1 MAGSHEVLSRKY
13 RPQRFQD
20 VIHQDLA
27 IGAISN
33 AIKTGKIGHAYIF
46 FGPRGVGKTTI
57 ARIFAKRLNCKNP
70 VESEPCN
77 KCDSCLEITK
87 GISGDV
93 LEIDAA
99 SNRGIENVR
108 ELRDNVK
115 FTPMGGK
122 YKVYIID
129 EVHMLTDQSFNALL
143 KTLEEP
149 PSHVVFLLAT
159 TEYHKIPETI
169 LSRCQDFIFKKVP
182 LAVLQDYAES
192 LCKEEKTQYDSEG
205 LFWVAKKGDGSVRD
219 MLSFMEQALVF
230 SNNRIIGTEIR
241 KMIGYHGIDI
251 LANFVKS
258 LVNPETHSRALEIIE
273 NLYQEGQDIY
283 KFLWDSIEFTHTLC
297 LLKQSIADS
306 ESVNYPRE
314 DLIRMRKDFETTDP
328 IALNHLSFRLF
339 DLYERI
345 KTLRLR
351 NSFEIKIFIEIQI
364 KKLIEELSRP
374 SLSGLVDRINHLIL
388 TIQEPESPISASFVA
403 SGSRSFSGKEVR
415 LPSDNKVEPKLP
427 QPSLNETENLDLKKS
442 NNKIGSPDAE
452 ESTVSSLEKLAEG
465 ASKTDTEWETNF
477 KNQFLGTDID
487 PAKVPKLEK

>member
-1 MAGSHEVLSRKY
+1 MAGNHEVLSRKY

-20 VIHQDLA
+20 VIHQNLA
-27 IGAISN
+27 IGALQN
-33 AIKTGKIGHAYIF
+33 AVKSGKIGHAYIF

-57 ARIFAKRLNCKNP
+57 ARIFAKRLNCQNP
-70 VESEPCN
+70 VDNEPCN
-77 KCDSCLEITK
+77 QCDSCQEITK

-99 SNRGIENVR
+99 SNRGIENIR

-149 PSHVVFLLAT
+149 PAHVVFVLAT

-182 LAVLQDYAES
+182 LSVLQDYAEN
-192 LCKEEKTQYDSEG
+192 LCKEENTKYDSEG
-205 LFWVAKKGDGSVRD
+205 LFWIAKKGDGSVRD

-230 SNNRIIGTEIR
+230 TDNRLLGSEIR
-241 KMIGYHGIDI
+241 KMIGYHGIDFLSDFI
-251 LANFVKS
+251 KS
-258 LVNPETHSRALEIIE
+258 LVDAENSSKSLQIIE
-273 NLYQEGQDIY
+273 SLYQEGQDIY

-297 LLKQSIADS
+297 LVKDSAADS

-314 DLIRMRKDFETTDP
+314 DLIKMRKDFESIDP
-328 IALNHLSFRLF
+328 IALNKLSFRLF
-339 DLYERI
+339 ELFERV

-364 KKLIEELSRP
+364 KKLTEDLAKP
-374 SLSGLVDRINHLIL
+374 SLAGLVDRINHLIL
-388 TIQEPESPISASFVA
+388 MIQDQDSGSASVA
-403 SGSRSFSGKEVR
+403 FEVPKKQAPPPAKEIQS
-415 LPSDNKVEPKLP
+415 PSPTPSPVVSNEKKEIP
-427 QPSLNETENLDLKKS
+427 QEKKS
-442 NNKIGSPDAE
+442 GPL
-452 ESTVSSLEKLAEG
+452 SSLEDLAKDVSSED
-465 ASKTDTEWETNF
+465 AEWEKSF
-477 KNQFLGTDID
+477 KNEFLGTDVD
-487 PAKVPKLEK
+487 PSKVPKLGS

>member
-1 MAGSHEVLSRKY
+1 MAGNHEVLSRKY

-20 VIHQDLA
+20 VIHQNLA
-27 IGAISN
+27 IGALQN
-33 AIKTGKIGHAYIF
+33 AVKSGKIGHAYIF

-57 ARIFAKRLNCKNP
+57 ARIFAKRLNCQNP
-70 VESEPCN
+70 IDNEPCN
-77 KCDSCLEITK
+77 QCDSCQEITK

-99 SNRGIENVR
+99 SNRGIENIR

-149 PSHVVFLLAT
+149 PSHVVFVLAT

-182 LAVLQDYAES
+182 LSVLQDYAEN
-192 LCKEEKTQYDSEG
+192 LCKEENTKYDSEG

-230 SNNRIIGTEIR
+230 TDNRLLGSEIR
-241 KMIGYHGIDI
+241 KMIGYHGIDFLSDFI
-251 LANFVKS
+251 KS
-258 LVNPETHSRALEIIE
+258 LVDSENSSKSLQIIE

-297 LLKQSIADS
+297 LVKDSAADS

-314 DLIRMRKDFETTDP
+314 DLIKMRKDFESVDP
-328 IALNHLSFRLF
+328 IALNKLSFRLF
-339 DLYERI
+339 ELFEKV

-364 KKLIEELSRP
+364 KKLSEDLAKP
-374 SLSGLVDRINHLIL
+374 SLAGLVDRINHLIL
-388 TIQEPESPISASFVA
+388 MIQDQDSVTASIAFETPKKQVPSPA
-403 SGSRSFSGKEVR
+403 KEVQT
-415 LPSDNKVEPKLP
+415 PVPTPTPVVSNEKKEIP
-427 QPSLNETENLDLKKS
+427 QEQKS
-442 NNKIGSPDAE
+442 GPL
-452 ESTVSSLEKLAEG
+452 SSLEDLAKGVSSED
-465 ASKTDTEWETNF
+465 AEWEKSF
-477 KNQFLGTDID
+477 KNEFLGTDID
-487 PAKVPKLEK
+487 PSKVPKLGS

>member
-1 MAGSHEVLSRKY
+1 MAGNHEVLSRKY

-20 VIHQDLA
+20 VIHQNLA
-27 IGAISN
+27 IGALQN
-33 AIKTGKIGHAYIF
+33 AVKSGKIGHAYIF

-57 ARIFAKRLNCKNP
+57 ARIFAKRLNCQNP
-70 VESEPCN
+70 VDNEPCN
-77 KCDSCLEITK
+77 QCDSCQEITK

-99 SNRGIENVR
+99 SNRGIENIR

-149 PSHVVFLLAT
+149 PAHVVFVLAT

-182 LAVLQDYAES
+182 LSVLQDYAES
-192 LCKEEKTQYDSEG
+192 LCKEEKTKYDSEG

-230 SNNRIIGTEIR
+230 TDNRLIGLEIR
-241 KMIGYHGIDI
+241 KMIGYHGIDF
-251 LANFVKS
+251 LADFIKS
-258 LVNPETHSRALEIIE
+258 LVDSENSSKSLQIIE
-273 NLYQEGQDIY
+273 NLYQEGQDIF

-297 LLKQSIADS
+297 LLKDSAADS

-314 DLIRMRKDFETTDP
+314 DLIKMRKDFESVDP
-328 IALNHLSFRLF
+328 IALNKLSFRLF
-339 DLYERI
+339 ELFEKV

-364 KKLIEELSRP
+364 KKLAEDLAKP
-374 SLSGLVDRINHLIL
+374 SLAGLVDRINHLIL
-388 TIQEPESPISASFVA
+388 MIQDQDSNSPASTFELPKKQA
-403 SGSRSFSGKEVR
+403 PPQQAKEIQTPAPTPAPVV
-415 LPSDNKVEPKLP
+415 SNEKKEIP
-427 QPSLNETENLDLKKS
+427 QGQKS
-442 NNKIGSPDAE
+442 SPL
-452 ESTVSSLEKLAEG
+452 SSLEDMAKDVSSEDA
-465 ASKTDTEWETNF
+465 EWEKSF
-477 KNQFLGTDID
+477 KNEFLGTDVD
-487 PAKVPKLEK
+487 PSKVPKLGL

>member
-1 MAGSHEVLSRKY
+1 MAGNHEVLSRKY

-20 VIHQDLA
+20 VIHQNLA
-27 IGAISN
+27 IGALQN
-33 AIKTGKIGHAYIF
+33 AVKSGKIGHAYIF

-57 ARIFAKRLNCKNP
+57 ARIFAKRLNCQNP
-70 VESEPCN
+70 IDNEPCN
-77 KCDSCLEITK
+77 QCDSCQEITK

-99 SNRGIENVR
+99 SNRGIENIR

-149 PSHVVFLLAT
+149 PAHVVFVLAT

-182 LAVLQDYAES
+182 LSVLQDYAEN
-192 LCKEEKTQYDSEG
+192 LCKEENTKYDSEG
-205 LFWVAKKGDGSVRD
+205 LFWIAKKGDGSVRD

-230 SNNRIIGTEIR
+230 TDNRLLGSEIR
-241 KMIGYHGIDI
+241 KMIGYHGIDFLSDFI
-251 LANFVKS
+251 KS
-258 LVNPETHSRALEIIE
+258 LVDAENSSKSLQIIE

-297 LLKQSIADS
+297 LVKDSAADS

-314 DLIRMRKDFETTDP
+314 DLIKMRKDFESVDP
-328 IALNHLSFRLF
+328 IALNKLSFRLF
-339 DLYERI
+339 ELFEKV

-364 KKLIEELSRP
+364 KKLTEDLTKP
-374 SLSGLVDRINHLIL
+374 SLAGLVDRINHLIL
-388 TIQEPESPISASFVA
+388 MIQDQDSVTASVAFETPKKQAPTPPKEVQTPVPTPAPVVSNEKKESPQEQK
-403 SGSRSFSGKEVR
+403 SGP
-415 LPSDNKVEPKLP
+415 L
-427 QPSLNETENLDLKKS
+427 
-442 NNKIGSPDAE
+442 
-452 ESTVSSLEKLAEG
+452 SSLEDLAKGVSSED
-465 ASKTDTEWETNF
+465 AEWEKSF
-477 KNQFLGTDID
+477 KNEFLGTDID
-487 PAKVPKLEK
+487 PSKVPKLGS

>member
-1 MAGSHEVLSRKY
+1 MAGNHEVLSRKY

-20 VIHQDLA
+20 VIHQNLA
-27 IGAISN
+27 IGALQN
-33 AIKTGKIGHAYIF
+33 AVKSGKIGHAYIF

-57 ARIFAKRLNCKNP
+57 ARIFAKRLNCQNP
-70 VESEPCN
+70 IDNEPCN
-77 KCDSCLEITK
+77 QCDSCQEITK

-99 SNRGIENVR
+99 SNRGIENIR

-149 PSHVVFLLAT
+149 PSHVVFVLAT

-182 LAVLQDYAES
+182 LSVLQDYAEN
-192 LCKEEKTQYDSEG
+192 LCKEENTKYDSEG

-230 SNNRIIGTEIR
+230 TDNRLLGSEIR
-241 KMIGYHGIDI
+241 KMIGYHGIDFLSDFI
-251 LANFVKS
+251 KS
-258 LVNPETHSRALEIIE
+258 LVDAENSSKSLQIIE
-273 NLYQEGQDIY
+273 SLYQEGQDIY

-297 LLKQSIADS
+297 LVKDSAADS

-314 DLIRMRKDFETTDP
+314 DLIKMRKDFESVDP
-328 IALNHLSFRLF
+328 IALNKLSFRLF
-339 DLYERI
+339 ELFERV

-364 KKLIEELSRP
+364 KKLTEDLAKP
-374 SLSGLVDRINHLIL
+374 SLAGLVDRINHLIL
-388 TIQEPESPISASFVA
+388 MIQDQDSVSASVA
-403 SGSRSFSGKEVR
+403 FETPKKQAPTPPKEVQTPVPT
-415 LPSDNKVEPKLP
+415 PSPVVSNEKKEIP
-427 QPSLNETENLDLKKS
+427 QEQKPGPL
-442 NNKIGSPDAE
+442 
-452 ESTVSSLEKLAEG
+452 SSLEDLAKGVSSED
-465 ASKTDTEWETNF
+465 AEWEKSF
-477 KNQFLGTDID
+477 KNEFLGTDID
-487 PAKVPKLEK
+487 PSKVPKLGS

>member
-1 MAGSHEVLSRKY
+1 MAGNHEVLSRKY

-20 VIHQDLA
+20 VIHQNLA
-27 IGAISN
+27 IGALQN
-33 AIKTGKIGHAYIF
+33 AVKSGKIGHAYIF

-57 ARIFAKRLNCKNP
+57 ARIFAKRLNCQNP
-70 VESEPCN
+70 VDNEPCN
-77 KCDSCLEITK
+77 QCDSCQEITK

-99 SNRGIENVR
+99 SNRGIENIR

-149 PSHVVFLLAT
+149 PSHVVFVLAT

-182 LAVLQDYAES
+182 LSVLQDYAEN
-192 LCKEEKTQYDSEG
+192 LCKEENTKYDSEG
-205 LFWVAKKGDGSVRD
+205 LFWIAKKGDGSVRD

-230 SNNRIIGTEIR
+230 TDNRLLGAEIR
-241 KMIGYHGIDI
+241 KMIGYHGIDF
-251 LANFVKS
+251 LADFIKS
-258 LVNPETHSRALEIIE
+258 LVDAENSSKSLQIIE

-297 LLKQSIADS
+297 LVKDSAADS

-314 DLIRMRKDFETTDP
+314 DLIKMRKDFESVDP
-328 IALNHLSFRLF
+328 IALNKLSFRLF
-339 DLYERI
+339 ELFERV

-364 KKLIEELSRP
+364 KKLTEDLAKP
-374 SLSGLVDRINHLIL
+374 SLAGLVDRINHLIL
-388 TIQEPESPISASFVA
+388 MIQDQDSNSTAATFEIPKKQAPTPPKEIQTPVPTPSPVVSNEKKEISQ
-403 SGSRSFSGKEVR
+403 E
-415 LPSDNKVEPKLP
+415 
-427 QPSLNETENLDLKKS
+427 KKA
-442 NNKIGSPDAE
+442 GPL
-452 ESTVSSLEKLAEG
+452 SSLEDLAKDVSSED
-465 ASKTDTEWETNF
+465 AEWEKSF
-477 KNQFLGTDID
+477 KNEFLGTDVD
-487 PAKVPKLEK
+487 PSKVPKLGL

>member
-1 MAGSHEVLSRKY
+1 MAGNHEVLSRKY

-20 VIHQDLA
+20 VIHQNLA
-27 IGAISN
+27 IGALQN
-33 AIKTGKIGHAYIF
+33 AVKSGKIGHAYIF

-57 ARIFAKRLNCKNP
+57 ARIFAKRLNCQNP
-70 VESEPCN
+70 IDNEPCN
-77 KCDSCLEITK
+77 QCDSCQEITK

-99 SNRGIENVR
+99 SNRGIENIR

-149 PSHVVFLLAT
+149 PAHVVFVLAT

-182 LAVLQDYAES
+182 LSVLQDYAEN
-192 LCKEEKTQYDSEG
+192 LCKEENTKYDSEG

-230 SNNRIIGTEIR
+230 TDNRLLGSEIR
-241 KMIGYHGIDI
+241 KMIGYHGIDFLSDFI
-251 LANFVKS
+251 KS
-258 LVNPETHSRALEIIE
+258 LVDAENSSKSLQIIE

-297 LLKQSIADS
+297 LVKDSAADS
-306 ESVNYPRE
+306 ESANYPRE
-314 DLIRMRKDFETTDP
+314 DLIKMRKDFESVDP
-328 IALNHLSFRLF
+328 IALNKLSFRLF
-339 DLYERI
+339 ELFEKV

-364 KKLIEELSRP
+364 KKLTEDLAKP
-374 SLSGLVDRINHLIL
+374 SLAGLVDRINHLIL
-388 TIQEPESPISASFVA
+388 MIQDQDSNAPTVAFEIPKKQAPIPAKEIQTPTPTPSPVVSNEKKDTP
-403 SGSRSFSGKEVR
+403 KEQR
-415 LPSDNKVEPKLP
+415 PGAL
-427 QPSLNETENLDLKKS
+427 
-442 NNKIGSPDAE
+442 
-452 ESTVSSLEKLAEG
+452 SSLEDMAKDVSSEDA
-465 ASKTDTEWETNF
+465 EWEKSF
-477 KNQFLGTDID
+477 KNEFLGTDVD
-487 PAKVPKLEK
+487 PSKVPKLGH

>member
-1 MAGSHEVLSRKY
+1 MAGNHEVLSRKY

-20 VIHQDLA
+20 VIHQNLA
-27 IGAISN
+27 IGALQN
-33 AIKTGKIGHAYIF
+33 AVKSGKIGHAYIF

-57 ARIFAKRLNCKNP
+57 ARIFAKRLNCQNP
-70 VESEPCN
+70 IDNEPCN
-77 KCDSCLEITK
+77 QCDSCQEITK

-99 SNRGIENVR
+99 SNRGIENIR

-149 PSHVVFLLAT
+149 PSHVVFVLAT

-182 LAVLQDYAES
+182 LSVLQDYAEN
-192 LCKEEKTQYDSEG
+192 LCKEENTKYDSEG
-205 LFWVAKKGDGSVRD
+205 LFWIAKKGDGSVRD

-230 SNNRIIGTEIR
+230 TDNRLLGSEIR
-241 KMIGYHGIDI
+241 KMIGYHGIDFLSDFI
-251 LANFVKS
+251 KS
-258 LVNPETHSRALEIIE
+258 LVDSENSSKSLQIIE

-297 LLKQSIADS
+297 LVKDSAADS

-314 DLIRMRKDFETTDP
+314 DLIKMRKDFESVDP
-328 IALNHLSFRLF
+328 IALNKLSFRLF
-339 DLYERI
+339 ELFEKV

-364 KKLIEELSRP
+364 KKLSEDLAKP
-374 SLSGLVDRINHLIL
+374 SLAGLVDRINHLIL
-388 TIQEPESPISASFVA
+388 MIQDQDSATASVA
-403 SGSRSFSGKEVR
+403 FETPKKQVPTPPKEIQTPV
-415 LPSDNKVEPKLP
+415 PTPTPVVSNEKKEIP
-427 QPSLNETENLDLKKS
+427 QEQKAGPL
-442 NNKIGSPDAE
+442 
-452 ESTVSSLEKLAEG
+452 SSLEDLAKGVSSED
-465 ASKTDTEWETNF
+465 AEWEKSF
-477 KNQFLGTDID
+477 KNEFLGTDID
-487 PAKVPKLEK
+487 PSKVPKLGS

>member
-1 MAGSHEVLSRKY
+1 MAGNHEVLSRKY

-20 VIHQDLA
+20 VIHQNLA
-27 IGAISN
+27 IGALQN
-33 AIKTGKIGHAYIF
+33 AVKSGKIGHAYIF

-57 ARIFAKRLNCKNP
+57 ARIFAKRLNCQNP
-70 VESEPCN
+70 IDNEPCN
-77 KCDSCLEITK
+77 QCDSCQEITK

-99 SNRGIENVR
+99 SNRGIENIR

-149 PSHVVFLLAT
+149 PAHVVFVLAT

-182 LAVLQDYAES
+182 LSVLQDYAEN
-192 LCKEEKTQYDSEG
+192 LCKEEKTKYDSEG

-230 SNNRIIGTEIR
+230 TDNRLIGLEIR
-241 KMIGYHGIDI
+241 KMIGYHGIDFLSDFI
-251 LANFVKS
+251 KS
-258 LVNPETHSRALEIIE
+258 LVDSENSSKSLQIIE
-273 NLYQEGQDIY
+273 NLYQEGQDIF

-297 LLKQSIADS
+297 LLKDSAADS

-314 DLIRMRKDFETTDP
+314 DLIKMRKDFESIDP
-328 IALNHLSFRLF
+328 IPLNKLSFRLF
-339 DLYERI
+339 ELFEKV

-364 KKLIEELSRP
+364 KKLAEDLAKP
-374 SLSGLVDRINHLIL
+374 SLAGLVDRINHLIL
-388 TIQEPESPISASFVA
+388 MIQDQDSNSPAPTFELPKKQA
-403 SGSRSFSGKEVR
+403 PPPKEIQTPTPAPIVSNEKKEIPPGQK
-415 LPSDNKVEPKLP
+415 PSPL
-427 QPSLNETENLDLKKS
+427 
-442 NNKIGSPDAE
+442 
-452 ESTVSSLEKLAEG
+452 SSLEDMAKGVSSEDA
-465 ASKTDTEWETNF
+465 EWEKSF
-477 KNQFLGTDID
+477 KNEFLGTDVD
-487 PAKVPKLEK
+487 PSKVPKLGL

>member
-1 MAGSHEVLSRKY
+1 MAGNHEVLSRKY
-13 RPQRFQD
+13 RPQRFKD
-20 VIHQDLA
+20 VIHQNLA
-27 IGAISN
+27 IGALQN
-33 AIKTGKIGHAYIF
+33 AVKSGKIGHAYIF

-57 ARIFAKRLNCKNP
+57 ARIFAKRLNCQNP
-70 VESEPCN
+70 KDNEPCN
-77 KCDSCLEITK
+77 ECDSCTEITK

-99 SNRGIENVR
+99 SNRGIENIR

-149 PSHVVFLLAT
+149 PPHVVFVLAT

-182 LAVLQDYAES
+182 LSVLQDYAEN
-192 LCKEEKTQYDSEG
+192 LCKEENTKYDSEG

-230 SNNRIIGTEIR
+230 TDNRILGSEIR
-241 KMIGYHGIDI
+241 KMIGYHGIDF
-251 LANFVKS
+251 LSDFVKS
-258 LVNPETHSRALEIIE
+258 LLIPESQSKSLEIIE
-273 NLYQEGQDIY
+273 NLYQEGQDIF
-283 KFLWDSIEFTHTLC
+283 KFLWDAIEFTHTLC
-297 LLKQSIADS
+297 MIKDSIADS

-314 DLIRMRKDFETTDP
+314 DLVKMRKEFESVDP
-328 IALNHLSFRLF
+328 NSLNKLSFRLF
-339 DLYERI
+339 ELFEKI

-364 KKLIEELSRP
+364 KKLADDMSKP
-374 SLSGLVDRINHLIL
+374 SLSGLVDRINQLIL
-388 TIQEPESPISASFVA
+388 TIQEPDSSTPLTAEPVKKNSEPIKPKEIPISSAPVPES
-403 SGSRSFSGKEVR
+403 K
-415 LPSDNKVEPKLP
+415 PSNEEPKP
-427 QPSLNETENLDLKKS
+427 AKEIISGISSLDALAAGASSE
-442 NNKIGSPDAE
+442 DAE
-452 ESTVSSLEKLAEG
+452 WEK
-465 ASKTDTEWETNF
+465 SF
-477 KNQFLGTDID
+477 KNEFLGTDVD
-487 PAKVPKLEK
+487 PSKVPKLKG

>member
-1 MAGSHEVLSRKY
+1 MAGNHEVLSRKY

-20 VIHQDLA
+20 VIHQNLA
-27 IGAISN
+27 IGALQN
-33 AIKTGKIGHAYIF
+33 AVKSGKIGHAYIF

-57 ARIFAKRLNCKNP
+57 ARIFAKRLNCQNP
-70 VESEPCN
+70 VDNEPCN
-77 KCDSCLEITK
+77 QCDSCQEITK

-99 SNRGIENVR
+99 SNRGIENIR

-149 PSHVVFLLAT
+149 PSHVVFVLAT

-182 LAVLQDYAES
+182 LSVLQDYAEN
-192 LCKEEKTQYDSEG
+192 LCKEENTKYDSEG
-205 LFWVAKKGDGSVRD
+205 LFWIAKKGDGSVRD

-230 SNNRIIGTEIR
+230 TDNRLLGSEIR
-241 KMIGYHGIDI
+241 KMIGYHGIDFLSDFI
-251 LANFVKS
+251 KS
-258 LVNPETHSRALEIIE
+258 LVDAENSSKSLQIIE

-297 LLKQSIADS
+297 LVKDSAADS

-314 DLIRMRKDFETTDP
+314 DLIKMRKDFESIDP
-328 IALNHLSFRLF
+328 IALNKLSFLLF
-339 DLYERI
+339 ELFERV

-364 KKLIEELSRP
+364 KKLTEDLAKP
-374 SLSGLVDRINHLIL
+374 SLAGLVDRINHLIL
-388 TIQEPESPISASFVA
+388 MIQDQDSATASVA
-403 SGSRSFSGKEVR
+403 FETPKKQVPTPPKEVQT
-415 LPSDNKVEPKLP
+415 PVPTPTPVVSNEKKEIP
-427 QPSLNETENLDLKKS
+427 QEQKAGPL
-442 NNKIGSPDAE
+442 
-452 ESTVSSLEKLAEG
+452 SSLEDLAKGVSSED
-465 ASKTDTEWETNF
+465 AEWEKSF
-477 KNQFLGTDID
+477 KNEFLGTDID
-487 PAKVPKLEK
+487 PSKVPKLGS

>member
-1 MAGSHEVLSRKY
+1 MAGNHEVLSRKY

-20 VIHQDLA
+20 VIHQNLA
-27 IGAISN
+27 IGALQN
-33 AIKTGKIGHAYIF
+33 AVKSGKIGHAYIF

-57 ARIFAKRLNCKNP
+57 ARIFAKRLNCQNP
-70 VESEPCN
+70 IDNEPCN
-77 KCDSCLEITK
+77 QCDSCQEITK

-99 SNRGIENVR
+99 SNRGIENIR

-149 PSHVVFLLAT
+149 PAHVVFVLAT

-182 LAVLQDYAES
+182 LSVLQDYAEN
-192 LCKEEKTQYDSEG
+192 LCKEEKTKYDSEG

-230 SNNRIIGTEIR
+230 TDNRLLGSEIR
-241 KMIGYHGIDI
+241 KMIGYHGIDFLSDFI
-251 LANFVKS
+251 KS
-258 LVNPETHSRALEIIE
+258 LVDAENSSKSLQIIE
-273 NLYQEGQDIY
+273 NLYQEGQDIF

-297 LLKQSIADS
+297 LLKDSVADS

-314 DLIRMRKDFETTDP
+314 DLIKMRKDFESIDP
-328 IALNHLSFRLF
+328 IALNKLSFRLF
-339 DLYERI
+339 ELFEKV

-364 KKLIEELSRP
+364 KKLTEDLAKP
-374 SLSGLVDRINHLIL
+374 SLAGLVDRINHLIL
-388 TIQEPESPISASFVA
+388 MIQDQDSNAPTTTFEVPKKQATTTPPKELQTPAPTAAPIVSKEKKEIPQEQK
-403 SGSRSFSGKEVR
+403 SGP
-415 LPSDNKVEPKLP
+415 L
-427 QPSLNETENLDLKKS
+427 
-442 NNKIGSPDAE
+442 
-452 ESTVSSLEKLAEG
+452 SSLEDMAKNVSSEDA
-465 ASKTDTEWETNF
+465 EWEKSF
-477 KNQFLGTDID
+477 KNEFLGTDVD
-487 PAKVPKLEK
+487 PSKVPKLGL

>member
-1 MAGSHEVLSRKY
+1 MAGNHEVLSRKY

-20 VIHQDLA
+20 VIHQNLA
-27 IGAISN
+27 IGALQN
-33 AIKTGKIGHAYIF
+33 AVKSGKIGHAYIF

-57 ARIFAKRLNCKNP
+57 ARIFAKRLNCQNP
-70 VESEPCN
+70 IDNEPCN
-77 KCDSCLEITK
+77 QCDSCQEITK

-99 SNRGIENVR
+99 SNRGIENIR

-149 PSHVVFLLAT
+149 PAHVVFVLAT

-182 LAVLQDYAES
+182 LSVLQDYAEN
-192 LCKEEKTQYDSEG
+192 LCKEENTKYDSEG

-230 SNNRIIGTEIR
+230 TDNRLLGTEIR
-241 KMIGYHGIDI
+241 KMIGYHGIDFLSDFI
-251 LANFVKS
+251 KS
-258 LVNPETHSRALEIIE
+258 LVDSDNPSKSLQIIE
-273 NLYQEGQDIY
+273 NLYQEGQDIF

-297 LLKQSIADS
+297 LLKDSAADS

-314 DLIRMRKDFETTDP
+314 DLIKMRKDFESIDL
-328 IALNHLSFRLF
+328 ISLNKLSFRLF
-339 DLYERI
+339 ELFEKV

-364 KKLIEELSRP
+364 KKLTDDLAKP
-374 SLSGLVDRINHLIL
+374 SLAGLVDRINHLIL
-388 TIQEPESPISASFVA
+388 MIQDQDSAPSNNFEAPKKQSVA
-403 SGSRSFSGKEVR
+403 PVKEVQT
-415 LPSDNKVEPKLP
+415 PPPPKPTIESNEKKEISQTP
-427 QPSLNETENLDLKKS
+427 QAT
-442 NNKIGSPDAE
+442 GGF
-452 ESTVSSLEKLAEG
+452 SSLEAMAKDVSSEDA
-465 ASKTDTEWETNF
+465 EWEKSF
-477 KNQFLGTDID
+477 KNEFLGTDVD
-487 PAKVPKLEK
+487 PSKVPKLGL